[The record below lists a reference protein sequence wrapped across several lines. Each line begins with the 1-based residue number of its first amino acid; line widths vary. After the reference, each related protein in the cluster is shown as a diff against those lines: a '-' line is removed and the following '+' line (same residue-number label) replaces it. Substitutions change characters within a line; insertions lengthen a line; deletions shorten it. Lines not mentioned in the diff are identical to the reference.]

1 VDINLTSYTYL
12 LIQFQPCFFSRYE
25 SDVDAYREAV
35 RANVQTWN
43 ERIYDPPATSDPHY
57 PAFSPYQPQI
67 HEPVR
72 ATMLAE
78 AKKQETSAKSG
89 TSRKGYSFIEQG
101 SLQIFSKESS

>member
-1 VDINLTSYTYL
+1 MEINLTSYTYL
-12 LIQFQPCFFSRYE
+12 LIQFQSCFFSRYE

-78 AKKQETSAKSG
+78 AKKQEVNIINF
-89 TSRKGYSFIEQG
+89 YD
-101 SLQIFSKESS
+101 SLSHSVL

>member
-1 VDINLTSYTYL
+1 M
-12 LIQFQPCFFSRYE
+12 
-25 SDVDAYREAV
+25 DAYREAV

-43 ERIYDPPATSDPHY
+43 ERIYDPPPTSDPHY

-78 AKKQETSAKSG
+78 AKKQEVNIINFYDPTLCS
-89 TSRKGYSFIEQG
+89 THTHWEHFWFQNNL
-101 SLQIFSKESS
+101 SLVCMMFHFVIVI